1 MTEDADAAN
10 DEVLLIRLAELRQ
23 AHQDLDAAVEALA
36 ARPSPDQLQ
45 LARLK
50 RQKLAL
56 RDEIAR
62 LEDRVT
68 PDIIA

>member
-1 MTEDADAAN
+1 MTDDDPPAN
-10 DEVLLIRLAELRQ
+10 DEALLIRLAELRQ

-36 ARPSPDQLQ
+36 ARPRPDQLQ

-56 RDEIAR
+56 RDQISQ
-62 LEDRVT
+62 LEDRLT

>member
-1 MTEDADAAN
+1 MTEDAEAAN
-10 DEVLLIRLAELRQ
+10 DEALLIRLAELRH

-36 ARPSPDQLQ
+36 ARPSRDQLQ

-50 RQKLAL
+50 RRKLAL
-56 RDEIAR
+56 RDQISE
-62 LEDRVT
+62 LEDRLT